1 MGASNGFG
9 KPAASEG
16 SEVVGVDVHVV
27 LVPSPGGPV
36 PTPTPMAFSGK
47 LADGLCDEVAVD
59 DKRIAVLGS
68 GAHNSPG
75 HVAPNGTFQRPPA
88 NHGKVSGGSA
98 TVFAGNRPVA
108 RAGDP
113 ATTCNDPSD
122 APKARLVASG
132 TVFVG

>member
-1 MGASNGFG
+1 MGASSGVG
-9 KPAASEG
+9 RPAASEG

-36 PTPTPMAFSGK
+36 PTPTPLAFSGK
-47 LADGLCDEVAVD
+47 LSDGLCEDVAVD
-59 DKRIAVLGS
+59 GKRLAVVGS
-68 GAHNSPG
+68 GADNAPG
-75 HVAPNGTFQRPPA
+75 HVAPSGTFQRPPS

-98 TVFAGNRPVA
+98 TVFAGNEPVA

-113 ATTCNDPSD
+113 ATTCNDPGD
-122 APKARLVASG
+122 APKARVVATS